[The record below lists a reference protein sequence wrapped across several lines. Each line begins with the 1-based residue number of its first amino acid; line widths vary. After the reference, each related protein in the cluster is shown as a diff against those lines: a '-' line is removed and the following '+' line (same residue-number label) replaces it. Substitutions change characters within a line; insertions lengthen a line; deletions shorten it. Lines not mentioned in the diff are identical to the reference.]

1 MKLLVLANSKIWG
14 GAEVFLWRLCR
25 ELCSLGI
32 PPVVLCP
39 PGGRLAARF
48 GQLPLTACHQGEM
61 GVQSGR
67 VRGIVGSLALFNPW
81 ATKGFREI
89 ATRMRRDY
97 GCDTMLC
104 QYPREQVLGTR
115 IAKSAGYRVVWIVHS
130 KLHYLAHRLIVNPM
144 LRRAMHEADLAF
156 VVSRSTKDA
165 LAEDGFPTDK
175 MYLLPVGIDVPAGL
189 PPCPMDGAMKVG
201 VVSRLLYFKGVQ
213 YVLRAVPEIIRQFP
227 GTEFLIAGEGRYR
240 PRLERLVGKLGID
253 ASVRFLGFKE
263 DPWEVY
269 RRISVLVHA
278 TFDPGDSMP
287 TSILEA
293 AAAGV
298 PSVATRWS
306 GIPEIVRDGE
316 TGLLVPV
323 HDLDA
328 LTGAIKRLLEDG
340 QFASR
345 LGARAR
351 EFVLE
356 NFTMKQ
362 VARSFVEHLEASVV
376 REPGI
381 T

>member
-1 MKLLVLANSKIWG
+1 MKLLVLANSKIWA

-39 PGGRLAARF
+39 PEGRLAARF
-48 GQLPLTACHQGEM
+48 RQLPLTACHQEEM

-67 VRGIVGSLALFNPW
+67 VRGVVGSLALINPW
-81 ATKGFREI
+81 ASKGFGEI
-89 ATRMRRDY
+89 ATRMRHDY

-104 QYPREQVLGTR
+104 QYPREQVLATSV
-115 IAKSAGYRVVWIVHS
+115 AKSAGYQVVWIVHS

-156 VVSRSTKDA
+156 VVSKYTIDG
-165 LAEDGFPTDK
+165 LEQDGFPRKK
-175 MYLLPVGIDVPAGL
+175 MHSLPVGIEEPPDL
-189 PPCPMDGAMKVG
+189 PPRRDKVLRVG
-201 VVSRLLYFKGVQ
+201 VVSRLLYVKGVH
-213 YVLRAVPEIIRQFP
+213 YVLRAAAEIIRQIP
-227 GTEFLIAGEGRYR
+227 GVEFLVAGEGRYR
-240 PRLERLVGKLGID
+240 RQLELLTKQLGID
-253 ASVRFLGFKE
+253 ASVKFLGFME

-269 RRISVLVHA
+269 RCISVLAHA

-293 AAAGV
+293 AAVGV

-328 LTGAIKRLLEDG
+328 ITGAIKRLLEDG
-340 QFASR
+340 QLAVR

-351 EFVLE
+351 EVVLA

-362 VARSFVEHLEASVV
+362 VARSFAEQLEAS
-376 REPGI
+376 GI
-381 T
+381 AGYRT